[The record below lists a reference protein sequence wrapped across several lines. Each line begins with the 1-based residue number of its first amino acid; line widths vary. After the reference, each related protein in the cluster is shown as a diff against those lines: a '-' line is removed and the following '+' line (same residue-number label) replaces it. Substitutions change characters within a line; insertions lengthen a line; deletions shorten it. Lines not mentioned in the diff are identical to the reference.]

1 MQYADAEKYHV
12 FTMTVVVDPAGIK
25 LILKSQIMSKGAR
38 ISSVHHRG
46 SISTKKISGKIMWR
60 QVSFKVFD
68 PCWEIG
74 RYTDIIS
81 LAVTYS

>member
-1 MQYADAEKYHV
+1 VQRVDAEKYHV
-12 FTMTVVVDPAGIK
+12 VTVTIVIVPTGIK

-38 ISSVHHRG
+38 ISSVRHSE
-46 SISTKKISGKIMWR
+46 SITTKKFSGETMWR

-74 RYTDIIS
+74 RYTNITS
-81 LAVTYS
+81 LAVI